1 MTTTSVRLPVPLRE
15 TAESYGRS
23 VDRSL
28 AWLLREALVEYLE
41 RHMDAPAEAPPGPW
55 GDPLDRFRS
64 ASSVTTGT
72 GPAAINVGSLDA
84 LMVVAQT
91 SQEPPFTAMP
101 PEAFHPGMPE
111 QHWADHPNPGQ
122 PFEIHHDEIVS
133 PAQVEGEMAAGPPD
147 KVVGLMAALETSV
160 NQAKAAAA
168 AKRAEASQGSADP
181 APDPA
186 PASDEAVDC
195 PGRRGHTPEQGAGP
209 FPSCKHCGAFRVN
222 GVWKRP

>member
-101 PEAFHPGMPE
+101 PEVFHPGMPE
-111 QHWADHPNPGQ
+111 QYWKV
-122 PFEIHHDEIVS
+122 DE
-133 PAQVEGEMAAGPPD
+133 QCRR
-147 KVVGLMAALETSV
+147 VGLMAALETSV
-160 NQAKAAAA
+160 NQAEAAAA

>member
-41 RHMDAPAEAPPGPW
+41 RHMDAPAEAPPG
-55 GDPLDRFRS
+55 
-64 ASSVTTGT
+64 
-72 GPAAINVGSLDA
+72 
-84 LMVVAQT
+84 
-91 SQEPPFTAMP
+91 
-101 PEAFHPGMPE
+101 
-111 QHWADHPNPGQ
+111 
-122 PFEIHHDEIVS
+122 
-133 PAQVEGEMAAGPPD
+133 
-147 KVVGLMAALETSV
+147 
-160 NQAKAAAA
+160 
-168 AKRAEASQGSADP
+168 QGSADP